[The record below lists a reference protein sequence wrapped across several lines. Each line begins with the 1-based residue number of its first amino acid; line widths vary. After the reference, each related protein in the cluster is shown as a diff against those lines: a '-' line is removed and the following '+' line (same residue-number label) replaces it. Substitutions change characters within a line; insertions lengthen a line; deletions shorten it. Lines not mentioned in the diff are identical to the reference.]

1 MSVDRRSSSGSKYS
15 CPWAHAPS
23 FGGIQPKPS
32 AVGGLDLSRQCLRAQ
47 LAGPDAAPEDAGRES
62 PAGLELT
69 LLALLS
75 TRVLSPWG
83 RVWKSWTAKLFLHP
97 ASLLFRKKHPSN
109 GSVWRGPEG
118 SKLSR
123 HDPCCSFIFQLFR
136 EVRIMKVLNHPNIG
150 EDRCRS
156 SPSPTS
162 RLQFPHVV
170 LLPEARYRLESGVFQ
185 DASGATQLSPAL
197 PLALRAI
204 LRGVAAMRGACPRE
218 SRNGRGG
225 NVYSEDAP
233 VHVGA

>member
-1 MSVDRRSSSGSKYS
+1 MLITVTEHQIKKWMKEEYMCVCVDR
-15 CPWAHAPS
+15 
-23 FGGIQPKPS
+23 
-32 AVGGLDLSRQCLRAQ
+32 
-47 LAGPDAAPEDAGRES
+47 
-62 PAGLELT
+62 
-69 LLALLS
+69 
-75 TRVLSPWG
+75 
-83 RVWKSWTAKLFLHP
+83 
-97 ASLLFRKKHPSN
+97 
-109 GSVWRGPEG
+109 
-118 SKLSR
+118 
-123 HDPCCSFIFQLFR
+123 CC
-136 EVRIMKVLNHPNIG
+136 
-150 EDRCRS
+150 S

-185 DASGATQLSPAL
+185 DASGAAQLSPAL